1 MEIAE
6 FEETAEIAGTA
17 EIVEFAEFEETAEIV
32 GTAEIVEIAE
42 SVDLDLCM
50 LRHFHPL
57 LEGAIEMNLQ
67 LIIAE

>member
-1 MEIAE
+1 MEIAG
-6 FEETAEIAGTA
+6 FVETAEF
-17 EIVEFAEFEETAEIV
+17 VEFAEFVKIAEI
-32 GTAEIVEIAE
+32 AEILEIAEIAE
-42 SVDLDLCM
+42 SADLGLCM

>member
-6 FEETAEIAGTA
+6 F
-17 EIVEFAEFEETAEIV
+17 VEFAEFVE
-32 GTAEIVEIAE
+32 TAEIVEIAE
-42 SVDLDLCM
+42 SVDLDLYM

>member
-1 MEIAE
+1 MEIAGLV
-6 FEETAEIAGTA
+6 ETAEF
-17 EIVEFAEFEETAEIV
+17 VEFAEF
-32 GTAEIVEIAE
+32 VEIAE
-42 SVDLDLCM
+42 SADLDLCM